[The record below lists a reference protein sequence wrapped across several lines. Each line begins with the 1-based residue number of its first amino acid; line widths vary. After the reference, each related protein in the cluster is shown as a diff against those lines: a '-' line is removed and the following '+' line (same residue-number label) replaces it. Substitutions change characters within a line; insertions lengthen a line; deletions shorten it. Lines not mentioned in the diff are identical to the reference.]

1 MTSLSAVMSTKLLLS
16 FFAQADC
23 AFQTVAFG
31 GEKFT
36 ELVVGDLEHG
46 VDVGY
51 LNGRFHRISSALQR
65 FSDGGLNL
73 LLRIR
78 FLAGPYI
85 FSNIT

>member
-1 MTSLSAVMSTKLLLS
+1 MITKLLLS
-16 FFAQADC
+16 FFAQADY
-23 AFQTVAFG
+23 ALQTVAFG

-36 ELVVGDLEHG
+36 ELVVGDLEHS

-51 LNGRFHRISSALQR
+51 LNGRLHRISSVLQR